1 MSSVNLELIHHLWI
15 PNIFIYNLKTFK
27 GKDDRPFS
35 TALTSTIS
43 VGEMEEWVSI
53 YWTSSYGF
61 HTQSVVNSVQRQV
74 APETLVSWGLRK
86 RQKVKIYTS
95 KKLLWDIYIFFL
107 GGGRGCTLFCRWRR
121 AQIVCCV
128 KSGFTR
134 IRVLNLIS
142 ICRDVCIGIVF
153 VFSVN

>member
-61 HTQSVVNSVQRQV
+61 HTQSVVNSVQRRTWDSS
-74 APETLVSWGLRK
+74 ELRS
-86 RQKVKIYTS
+86 QKTPKSENIYS
-95 KKLLWDIYIFFL
+95 ILLKNYYGIYIFFFFW
-107 GGGRGCTLFCRWRR
+107 GGEGMHAVLSLEKGTNCLLC
-121 AQIVCCV
+121 QIWIRKD
-128 KSGFTR
+128 KSEQPNKY
-134 IRVLNLIS
+134 L
-142 ICRDVCIGIVF
+142 
-153 VFSVN
+153 

>member
-95 KKLLWDIYIFFL
+95 KKLLWDIYIFF
-107 GGGRGCTLFCRWRR
+107 GGGEGMHAVLSLEKGTNCLLC
-121 AQIVCCV
+121 QIWIHKD
-128 KSGFTR
+128 KSDQPNKY
-134 IRVLNLIS
+134 L
-142 ICRDVCIGIVF
+142 
-153 VFSVN
+153 